1 MSMPGRKAAKC
12 DFDVTIVETAF
23 PGHAVNNLPRA
34 GHIEERREM
43 KRMLYIA
50 SRYVGEKKVTDRQL
64 RDTPV
69 SSPRIDEILARVLS
83 RRP

>member
-1 MSMPGRKAAKC
+1 
-12 DFDVTIVETAF
+12 
-23 PGHAVNNLPRA
+23 
-34 GHIEERREM
+34 
-43 KRMLYIA
+43 MLYIA

-64 RDTPV
+64 CDTPV

>member
-1 MSMPGRKAAKC
+1 
-12 DFDVTIVETAF
+12 
-23 PGHAVNNLPRA
+23 
-34 GHIEERREM
+34 
-43 KRMLYIA
+43 MLYIA
-50 SRYVGEKKVTDRQL
+50 SRYVGEKEVTDRQL

>member
-1 MSMPGRKAAKC
+1 
-12 DFDVTIVETAF
+12 
-23 PGHAVNNLPRA
+23 
-34 GHIEERREM
+34 
-43 KRMLYIA
+43 MLYIA
-50 SRYVGEKKVTDRQL
+50 SRYVGEKKVTDCQL

>member
-1 MSMPGRKAAKC
+1 
-12 DFDVTIVETAF
+12 
-23 PGHAVNNLPRA
+23 
-34 GHIEERREM
+34 
-43 KRMLYIA
+43 MLYIA

-69 SSPRIDEILARVLS
+69 SLPRIDEILARVLS

>member
-1 MSMPGRKAAKC
+1 
-12 DFDVTIVETAF
+12 
-23 PGHAVNNLPRA
+23 
-34 GHIEERREM
+34 
-43 KRMLYIA
+43 MLYIA
-50 SRYVGEKKVTDRQL
+50 SRYVGEKTVTDRQL